1 MVPRS
6 IPVNVTIAPT
16 PLSPLAR
23 IGHAIRSIARRL
35 VPGIDGASNGF
46 AAGLA
51 ISAVLYSGL
60 TGFIHFTGLGWLAD
74 SLGSGLIML
83 FSLFSLGG
91 LAAIL
96 YWGLG
101 KGLKALSR

>member
-35 VPGIDGASNGF
+35 VPGIAGASNGF

-60 TGFIHFTGLGWLAD
+60 TCFIHFTGLDWLAD
-74 SLGSGLIML
+74 SLGAALTMLISPISLSGL
-83 FSLFSLGG
+83 
-91 LAAIL
+91 ATIL

-101 KGLKALSR
+101 KGL